1 MTYQEAI
8 DYLYSQ
14 LPMFQRIGAA
24 AYKADLNN
32 TIFLCES
39 LNNPQ
44 LKFKSIHIAGTNGK
58 GSVSHFT
65 ASILQSAG
73 LKVGLYTSPHLRD
86 FRERIKIN
94 GKMIPRE
101 KVVNFIKNNKDKF
114 NSIKPSFFEYT
125 FGMAVRYFAEEN
137 VDIAVMETGMGG
149 RLDSTN
155 VIDSIVSV
163 ITNIGLDHTQFL
175 GNTLQQIAV
184 EKAGIIKVG
193 VPVII
198 GETQKETTSVF
209 LEKAKQQKTEL
220 YFADQNFGV
229 NSNKYIINPQPG
241 LEVEIYKSGKP
252 YLQNLYCNTGGNYQ
266 LKNIITS
273 LQLIELLNSL
283 GYKIKIQDIRN
294 GFKKII
300 SQTGF
305 SGRWQILNQKPL
317 TICDTAHNTDGIK
330 EVISQL
336 KSLKYN
342 SLHFVLGMVNDKNIE
357 SVIALLPRK
366 AIYYFCRANI
376 PRGLNQ
382 AELKTI
388 AQQHKLTGE
397 AYPSVI
403 SAYQQ
408 AQSIAK
414 RNDLIFI
421 GGSTFVVA
429 EVL

>member
-24 AYKADLNN
+24 AYKDDLNN
-32 TIFLCES
+32 TISLCKS
-39 LNNPQ
+39 LDNPQ

-73 LKVGLYTSPHLRD
+73 FKVGLYTSPHLRD

-94 GKMIPRE
+94 GEMIPKE
-101 KVVNFIKNNKDKF
+101 KIVDFIENNKDKF
-114 NSIKPSFFEYT
+114 SSIKPSFFEYT
-125 FGMAVRYFAEEN
+125 FGMAVHYFAEEN

-155 VIDSIVSV
+155 VVDSIVSV

-175 GNTLQQIAV
+175 GETLQQIAV
-184 EKAGIIKVG
+184 EKAGIIKMG
-193 VPVII
+193 VPVIV

-209 LEKAKQQKTEL
+209 LKKAKRKKSEL
-220 YFADQNFGV
+220 YFADQNFV
-229 NSNKYIINPQPG
+229 MKSNKYIMNPEPG
-241 LEVEIYKSGKP
+241 LEVEISKSGKQ

-266 LKNIITS
+266 IKNIITS
-273 LQLIELLNSL
+273 LQLFEVLNLL
-283 GYKIKIQDIRN
+283 GYKIKTQDIIN
-294 GFKKII
+294 GFRNIT

-305 SGRWQILNQKPL
+305 SGRWQILNQNPL
-317 TICDTAHNTDGIK
+317 TICDTAHNTNGIK
-330 EVISQL
+330 EIISQL
-336 KSLKYN
+336 NSLRYN

-357 SVIALLPRK
+357 SVLALLPRN
-366 AIYYFCRANI
+366 ATYYFCRANI

-382 AELKTI
+382 EELKTI
-388 AQQHKLTGE
+388 AQQHKLAGKS
-397 AYPSVI
+397 YPSVI
-403 SAYQQ
+403 SAYRQ
-408 AQSIAK
+408 AQSNAK
-414 RNDLIFI
+414 INDLIFI